1 MKQVIFALMMI
12 LAHGA
17 SAQVQDSMV
26 WRYANIIY
34 PLGGFTSKAK
44 ATIDYGD
51 ENTAWFKVEKVIE
64 DEQGKEVKFKSSID
78 ALNFMSVRGWELV
91 TTYQTNESHGIGTPL
106 LYQHFIVR
114 RMEVVSMGK

>member
-1 MKQVIFALMMI
+1 MKHLVFVFTML
-12 LAHGA
+12 LSNGA
-17 SAQVQDSMV
+17 ICQVQDSLV

-44 ATIDYGD
+44 ATIDYGE
-51 ENTAWFKVEKVIE
+51 ENTAWFKRDQVIE
-64 DEQGKEVKFKSSID
+64 DEQGKEVKFKSAID

-106 LYQHFIVR
+106 IYQHFIVR
-114 RMEVVSMGK
+114 RREEVK